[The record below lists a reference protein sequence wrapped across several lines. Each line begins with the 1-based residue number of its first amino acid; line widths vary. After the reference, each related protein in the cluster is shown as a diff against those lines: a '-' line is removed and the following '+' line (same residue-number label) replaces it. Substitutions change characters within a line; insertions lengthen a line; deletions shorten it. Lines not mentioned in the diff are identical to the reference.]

1 MKKLTKMRVLGP
13 VIAAATLFTGAA
25 TAGPVA
31 PTTLGLNLGALTKD
45 GAGTLNLFS
54 QSSPLHRNAIGQQ
67 GFDYANNLRR
77 ATGNIIPTN
86 DKRPDLPGLRKDSTS
101 RLVHSLKL
109 YETSNTVLNPIG
121 AGDGS

>member
-1 MKKLTKMRVLGP
+1 MKTRTYLLKPLV
-13 VIAAATLFTGAA
+13 AAALLCAGAA
-25 TAGPVA
+25 QAAPPV
-31 PTTLGLNLGALTKD
+31 PVLNLGELTRD
-45 GAGTLNLFS
+45 GAGTLNPFS
-54 QSSPLHRNAIGQQ
+54 QISPLHNNAIGQQ

-86 DKRPDLPGLRKDSTS
+86 DQRPDLPGLRKDATS

-109 YETSNTVLNPIG
+109 YEASDAVLIPIG

>member
-1 MKKLTKMRVLGP
+1 MKKLTKIPVLAP
-13 VIAAATLFTGAA
+13 LIAAGCLFVGAA
-25 TAGPVA
+25 HAAPPLPV
-31 PTTLGLNLGALTKD
+31 LNLGELNRD

-54 QSSPLHRNAIGQQ
+54 QSSPLHHNAIGQQ

-109 YETSNTVLNPIG
+109 YEASDTVLIPLG

>member
-1 MKKLTKMRVLGP
+1 MKARAYLLKPLVS
-13 VIAAATLFTGAA
+13 AALLCAGAA
-25 TAGPVA
+25 QAAPPV
-31 PTTLGLNLGALTKD
+31 PSLNLGELTRD

-54 QSSPLHRNAIGQQ
+54 QSSPLHNNAIAQQ

-86 DKRPDLPGLRKDSTS
+86 DKRPDLPGLRKDATS
-101 RLVHSLKL
+101 KLVHSLKL
-109 YETSNTVLNPIG
+109 YETSDALLTPIG

>member
-1 MKKLTKMRVLGP
+1 MKKLIKFP
-13 VIAAATLFTGAA
+13 VVGSFIAAGCLLAGAA
-25 TAGPVA
+25 NAAPPV
-31 PTTLGLNLGALTKD
+31 PNLNLGELTRD

-54 QSSPLHRNAIGQQ
+54 QSSPLHHNAIGQQ

-86 DKRPDLPGLRKDSTS
+86 DRRPDLPGLRKDATS
-101 RLVHSLKL
+101 NLVHSLKL
-109 YETSNTVLNPIG
+109 YEASNTVLNPIG

>member
-1 MKKLTKMRVLGP
+1 MNKLTKVHFLGP
-13 VIAAATLFTGAA
+13 LIAASSLLAGTANAA
-25 TAGPVA
+25 PPVPA
-31 PTTLGLNLGALTKD
+31 LNLGELTRD

-54 QSSPLHRNAIGQQ
+54 QISPLHDNAIGQQ
-67 GFDYANNLRR
+67 VFDYGNNLRR

-101 RLVHSLKL
+101 RLVHSLNL
-109 YETSNTVLNPIG
+109 YEISDAVLLPIG

>member
-1 MKKLTKMRVLGP
+1 MKQQTKVRILGA
-13 VIAAATLFTGAA
+13 VIAGSCLLAGAA
-25 TAGPVA
+25 NAA
-31 PTTLGLNLGALTKD
+31 PPIPSLNLGELTRD

-54 QSSPLHRNAIGQQ
+54 QSSPLHHNAIGQQ

-86 DKRPDLPGLRKDSTS
+86 DQRPDLPGLRKDSTS
-101 RLVHSLKL
+101 RLVHSLQL
-109 YETSNTVLNPIG
+109 YDISDAVLLPLG

>member
-1 MKKLTKMRVLGP
+1 MKQQTKMRVLGA
-13 VIAAATLFTGAA
+13 VIAGSCLFAGAA
-25 TAGPVA
+25 SAAPPVPA
-31 PTTLGLNLGALTKD
+31 LNLGELTRD

-54 QSSPLHRNAIGQQ
+54 QSSPLHNNAIGQQ

-109 YETSNTVLNPIG
+109 YEISDSVLLPLG

>member
-1 MKKLTKMRVLGP
+1 MKKPTKLTVVTP
-13 VIAAATLFTGAA
+13 IIAATCLLASAA
-25 TAGPVA
+25 HAAPPV
-31 PTTLGLNLGALTKD
+31 PTLNLGELTRD

-54 QSSPLHRNAIGQQ
+54 QSSPLHHNAIGQK

-86 DKRPDLPGLRKDSTS
+86 DQRPDLPGLRKDSTS
-101 RLVHSLKL
+101 RLVHSLQL
-109 YETSNTVLNPIG
+109 YEISDAVLLPLG